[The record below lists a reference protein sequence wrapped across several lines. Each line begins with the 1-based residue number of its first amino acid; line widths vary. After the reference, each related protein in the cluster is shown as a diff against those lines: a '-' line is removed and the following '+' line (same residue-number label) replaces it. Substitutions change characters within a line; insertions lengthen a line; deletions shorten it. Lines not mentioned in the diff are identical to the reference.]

1 MVVNGDAKGRIN
13 AMLYIAN
20 DALDPAYNQA
30 FEACAFE
37 LPLRE
42 DVLLVWRNR
51 RAVVCGRYQNLYQ
64 ETHLPTAAVR
74 GAALVRRTTGGG
86 CVYHDPGNVNYTW
99 ITDARDGA
107 CERVLARVMDVL
119 RQMGAPVEPLGA
131 GGIAVAGRKVSGSA
145 RRVANGRL
153 LHHGTL
159 LVDADLGAL
168 RSLAN
173 GHSACYRSRAIRSVP
188 APVANL
194 SAWLGGMDAATLAER
209 LVAAFAP
216 ERIAPDLAGRAEA
229 LAQSRYRA
237 WSWTFGES
245 PKFVFE
251 RAFDAGGAP
260 MCVRYA
266 AERGEIRQIHVEG
279 EGGARVARALNG
291 ARLALD
297 ELRARL
303 WDAIADEA
311 RAQALLENLF

>member
-1 MVVNGDAKGRIN
+1 MKG
-13 AMLYIAN
+13 
-20 DALDPAYNQA
+20 
-30 FEACAFE
+30 
-37 LPLRE
+37 
-42 DVLLVWRNR
+42 LL
-51 RAVVCGRYQNLYQ
+51 L
-64 ETHLPTAAVR
+64 
-74 GAALVRRTTGGG
+74 TGGK
-86 CVYHDPGNVNYTW
+86 VYTGKGGFEQAVY
-99 ITDARDGA
+99 IEDG
-107 CERVLARVMDVL
+107 V
-119 RQMGAPVEPLGA
+119 
-131 GGIAVAGRKVSGSA
+131 IKKVGS
-145 RRVANGRL
+145 
-153 LHHGTL
+153 
-159 LVDADLGAL
+159 D
-168 RSLAN
+168 S
-173 GHSACYRSRAIRSVP
+173 
-188 APVANL
+188 
-194 SAWLGGMDAATLAER
+194 E
-209 LVAAFAP
+209 VAAFAP